1 MMKLSTRLRLR
12 GMAVWLSRLIV
23 GCTFIVSG
31 WSKAIDPW
39 GFVIKVNEY
48 LAVWGLTV
56 PHEAVAAACVAL
68 ACIEFLTG
76 ILLATGALKR
86 TSAIV
91 AMTMMVVMLPLTLYI
106 AVADPVADCGC
117 FGDLFKISNWAT
129 FWKNIGIS
137 AVLGYLLWRNRTVPG
152 IYPAPVQWF
161 VATVSLAFPLALS
174 MMGYHVQPVA
184 DFRDY
189 PLGSQIFRSASD
201 TDNVDELFVYERD
214 GRRQAFALD
223 SLPDESW
230 TFVEATA
237 TSESGADIAVRDD
250 DGDDV
255 SADIVNPEAPQLW
268 LIVPDPGV
276 QFLSRS
282 HQVNNLYS
290 YLSELGI
297 DFTTI
302 VGSRGA
308 AYDYWLDLTR
318 PRFPVYSAENTA
330 LEQLVRGSAG
340 LVYTRGGTIVWKR
353 TLKSLPDDLLEQMPP
368 EDTEEQS
375 MPNVLDNVTAVDDGR
390 ISLASMAMFA
400 AILLVLYLLGLSP
413 KAVRMIT
420 AVKRTKK

>member
-1 MMKLSTRLRLR
+1 MRNELRLRLR
-12 GMAVWLSRLIV
+12 RILVWLCRLAAGAV
-23 GCTFIVSG
+23 FVVSG
-31 WSKAIDPW
+31 WAKAVDPA
-39 GFVIKVNEY
+39 GFIIKVGEY
-48 LAVWGLTV
+48 LSAWDLQV
-56 PHEAVAAACVAL
+56 PHEAIVAGCIAL
-68 ACIEFLTG
+68 SALEFATG
-76 ILLATGALKR
+76 IILASGCLKR
-86 TSAIV
+86 VSAIIAS
-91 AMTMMVVMLPLTLYI
+91 AMMAAMLPLTLYI
-106 AVADPVADCGC
+106 AIANPVADCGC

-129 FWKNIGIS
+129 FLKNIGIS

-152 IYPAPVQWF
+152 IYPAPVQWL

-290 YLSELGI
+290 HLSELGI

-413 KAVRMIT
+413 KAVKMIT